1 VAYFLKNE
9 GNAMQIKEVKAG
21 DLQQLNT
28 KAQRERH
35 AKQRDRYRAVALAL
49 EGHKTESIMEML
61 GRSKN
66 FVQRWSYAYRDG
78 GIEAIAAKR
87 QTGRPTKLPRQ
98 KESHLTQRILAGP
111 TEADNGVCVLRGK
124 DVQQIL
130 EKEFGVKYT
139 LFGVYDLMH
148 RLGLSCL
155 KPRPRHR
162 KNDPETMQRWLEQAP
177 LLSSTCETKI
187 PTNRSKSGSRMK
199 RESASRER

>member
-1 VAYFLKNE
+1 MHV
-9 GNAMQIKEVKAG
+9 KERNAG
-21 DLQQLNT
+21 DLQELE
-28 KAQRERH
+28 ARARSEIR

-49 EGHKTESIMEML
+49 EGRKTEDIMEML

-87 QTGRPTKLPRQ
+87 QAGRPTKLPRQ

-111 TEADNGVCVLRGK
+111 TEADEGVCVLRGK

-177 LLSSTCETKI
+177 LLSSTSERKT
-187 PTNRSKSGSRMK
+187 PANRSKCGSRMK

>member
-1 VAYFLKNE
+1 MHVKE
-9 GNAMQIKEVKAG
+9 GNAG
-21 DLQQLNT
+21 DLQELKT
-28 KAQRERH
+28 RARSEIR
-35 AKQRDRYRAVALAL
+35 AKQRDRYRAVTLAL
-49 EGHKTESIMEML
+49 EGHKTEDIMERL

-66 FVQRWSYAYRDG
+66 FVQRWNYAYRDG

-111 TEADNGVCVLRGK
+111 TEADDGVCVLRGK

-162 KNDPETMQRWLEQAP
+162 KNDPEAMQAWLAQAP
-177 LLSSTCETKI
+177 LLSSASERKT
-187 PTNRSKSGSRMK
+187 PANSSKYGSRMK
-199 RESASRER
+199 RESANRER

>member
-1 VAYFLKNE
+1 MLPLYAVGKFFAREPFSPCALFYSVAYFLKNE
-9 GNAMQIKEVKAG
+9 RSAMHVKKRNAG
-21 DLQQLNT
+21 DLQEL
-28 KAQRERH
+28 KARARSETR
-35 AKQRDRYRAVALAL
+35 AKQRDRCRAAALAL
-49 EGHKTESIMEML
+49 EGCKTESIMEML

-78 GIEAIAAKR
+78 GVEAIAAKR

-130 EKEFGVKYT
+130 EKEFGVQYT

-162 KNDPETMQRWLEQAP
+162 KNDPETMQKWLEQAP
-177 LLSSTCETKI
+177 LLSST
-187 PTNRSKSGSRMK
+187 
-199 RESASRER
+199 

>member
-1 VAYFLKNE
+1 MEV
-9 GNAMQIKEVKAG
+9 KEVNVG
-21 DLQQLNT
+21 DLQTLRA
-28 KAQRERH
+28 KARSEIR

-49 EGHKTESIMEML
+49 EGRKTEEIMDML

-66 FVQRWSYAYRDG
+66 FVQRWCYAYRDG
-78 GIEAIAAKR
+78 GSAAIAAKR

-98 KESHLTQRILAGP
+98 KESQLTQRILAGP
-111 TEADNGVCVLRGK
+111 TEADDGICVLRGK

-130 EKEFGVKYT
+130 ENEFGVQYT

-162 KNDPETMQRWLEQAP
+162 KNDPETMQKWLEQAP
-177 LLSSTCETKI
+177 LLSSTCETKT
-187 PTNRSKSGSRMK
+187 PANRSKSGSRMK